1 MLPFKKAIKLPII
14 FKRKTR
20 FNNLKGQLIINGEI
34 SRGMIIIGDYH
45 SDLLTPLFNIIDI
58 KGKIIFNG
66 PVQIGC
72 GTLIRVEKNGI
83 LEFGNKNVIGG
94 NSKIFCENSIKI
106 EDYTRVGWEC
116 QLFDTNF
123 HYLKN
128 TKDNT
133 YIDKLGSITLG
144 KNNWI
149 GNRTSIM
156 KNTCTPDYTIVASN
170 SICNKDYVKSNVKP
184 ESVIGGCPA
193 ELIALN
199 KIRVFDRSEE
209 LKIENI
215 FS

>member
-1 MLPFKKAIKLPII
+1 M
-14 FKRKTR
+14 
-20 FNNLKGQLIINGEI
+20 
-34 SRGMIIIGDYH
+34 
-45 SDLLTPLFNIIDI
+45 
-58 KGKIIFNG
+58 
-66 PVQIGC
+66 
-72 GTLIRVEKNGI
+72 
-83 LEFGNKNVIGG
+83 
-94 NSKIFCENSIKI
+94 
-106 EDYTRVGWEC
+106 
-116 QLFDTNF
+116 FDTNF